1 MSTPLDARPIITE
14 ADIRRGSVLRYFAQS
29 VSTRKIYE
37 IDRVQFNIFKKD
49 PYYVTLQLPWI
60 ITGKLE
66 STVVNNNTVLGVRE
80 QNERIVNFYNRT
92 MPGLTRKL
100 RDPLEYFIETSTGT

>member
-1 MSTPLDARPIITE
+1 MNTPLDARPLITD

-49 PYYVTLQLPWI
+49 PYYVAIQLPWV
-60 ITGKLE
+60 ITGQLE
-66 STVVNNNTVLGVRE
+66 STTVNNNVVLGVRE
-80 QNERIVNFYNRT
+80 QNERIINFYNRT
-92 MPGLTRKL
+92 VPGLNRKL
-100 RDPLEYFIETSTGT
+100 RDPLEYFIGTTPRT